1 LLYTAISGTIRV
13 SNYERGA
20 LMNYRKIANKDSII
34 LAIQNALSSSKEAKY
49 YHRLDLV
56 MLAVNG
62 MPVKQ
67 IASLYNESPT
77 TISYWTK
84 KVIEQ
89 GVESLKEGNLK
100 QLDIDMQ
107 KPPSDFGYDLNLW
120 DGLLVSKHLSEHYNV
135 DIKVRQCQRII
146 RQLGYTLQRPQTKPY
161 GSTPEAQEE
170 FKKN

>member
-1 LLYTAISGTIRV
+1 
-13 SNYERGA
+13 
-20 LMNYRKIANKDSII
+20 MNKRKILNKDDII
-34 LAIQNALSSSKEAKY
+34 LSIQNALSENKDAKY

-62 MPVKQ
+62 MPVKE
-67 IASLYNESPT
+67 IADLFNESPT

-89 GVESLKEGNLK
+89 GVESLRSGEHTGRKPRLSVEQLN
-100 QLDIDMQ
+100 QLDEDLYN
-107 KPPSDFGYDLNLW
+107 PPTDYGYEYNIW
-120 DGLLVSKHLSEHYNV
+120 DGLVLSKHLADHYGA

-146 RQLGYTLQRPQTKPY
+146 RKLGYTLQRPQTKPS
-161 GSTPEAQEE
+161 GSNPEAQEE